1 MTVFLNNK
9 PEDLRA
15 HLSLSQA
22 LQAFGITSTKGIAV
36 AVNNQVV
43 KKEDWDT
50 CFLQLHDAVMLIR
63 ASQGG

>member
-1 MTVFLNNK
+1 M
-9 PEDLRA
+9 PA